1 MIATENAQLKKRLEK
16 AGPVPSN
23 DSITAKVVQLTE
35 ELAVK
40 EQELEDFQL
49 KHDERISEKN
59 LIIEQLK
66 EALRATEEKIS
77 GLETQEKAMKRSIE
91 SLNIEN
97 QQMKRAN
104 PPPPYNPGYY
114 PFGSRPVHQP
124 SPQRHSGRNHHQSS
138 EDRRFQLKHDERIS
152 EKNLIIEQLK
162 EALRATEEKISGLSG
177 DSGKS
182 KEEVN

>member
-23 DSITAKVVQLTE
+23 DSITAKIVQLTE

-77 GLETQEKAMKRSIE
+77 GL
-91 SLNIEN
+91 
-97 QQMKRAN
+97 
-104 PPPPYNPGYY
+104 
-114 PFGSRPVHQP
+114 
-124 SPQRHSGRNHHQSS
+124 
-138 EDRRFQLKHDERIS
+138 
-152 EKNLIIEQLK
+152 
-162 EALRATEEKISGLSG
+162 SG
-177 DSGKS
+177 DSGRR
-182 KEEVN
+182 